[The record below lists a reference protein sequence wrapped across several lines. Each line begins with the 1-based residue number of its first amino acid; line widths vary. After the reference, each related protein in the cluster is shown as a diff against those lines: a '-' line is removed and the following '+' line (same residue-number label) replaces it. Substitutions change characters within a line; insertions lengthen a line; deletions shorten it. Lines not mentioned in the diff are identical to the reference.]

1 MTGAE
6 GAARPSRS
14 IRPIFTLVAAAVCV
28 AAAIFVLASSRLPGA
43 NPNRDNYEAAP
54 GALAPLFT
62 ASTAEG
68 EAFTLEDERGRPVLL
83 NFWATN
89 CAPCRV
95 EMPDLQ
101 RVHETFGDAVSVVG
115 MNTGESRATV
125 LAWAEEQGITFPLL
139 LDPTGETSSRYELR
153 GQPTT
158 FVVDADGRVAE
169 VFYGPVTAER
179 VSQALTAVLAR
190 QT

>member
-1 MTGAE
+1 MTGPV

-14 IRPIFTLVAAAVCV
+14 MRPILYLAAAAVCV
-28 AAAIFVLASSRLPGA
+28 IAAAVVLTNSGLPGA
-43 NPNRDNYEAAP
+43 GGSNRYEAAP

-62 ASTAEG
+62 ASTADG
-68 EAFTLEDERGRPVLL
+68 ESFILEDERGRPVLL

-101 RVHETFGDAVSVVG
+101 RVHEAFGDAVSVVG

-139 LDPTGETSSRYELR
+139 LDPTGENSSRYELR

-179 VSQALTAVLAR
+179 VSQALTAVLTQ